1 MIVGYRGLASRL
13 CWPCLDD
20 DERHGGVVAFIV
32 ARRRPLSTWIA
43 DICSIGNTKPELG
56 VFFAQMFTFR
66 YGLFELSL
74 PDLVAVHESTPA
86 K

>member
-1 MIVGYRGLASRL
+1 M
-13 CWPCLDD
+13 
-20 DERHGGVVAFIV
+20 VVAFH
-32 ARRRPLSTWIA
+32 RRSTSAAHTWIA
-43 DICSIGNTKPELG
+43 DIWSIGNTKPELG